1 MRNHRS
7 KEAWRCSEA
16 PRPIPRLASRIL
28 TAPGIRRY
36 AVWVF
41 CRGDGAVTWQGGGEE
56 GGKPPAKTPAPRIRP
71 SHQEGVQTAWNQPE
85 RLLSVAGGLLLHRSA
100 SQPMV
105 RTPRRSL
112 GAGNSASATH
122 AAIILPAVEIASRG
136 AQRGRVGG
144 VACNLTTAL
153 GSFVIVRTRK
163 KIPGG

>member
-1 MRNHRS
+1 M
-7 KEAWRCSEA
+7 AQGVLGLCTSEE
-16 PRPIPRLASRIL
+16 PSFKGGLAVLRGHPTHPQRIL

-36 AVWVF
+36 AVWVS

-85 RLLSVAGGLLLHRSA
+85 RLLCVAGGLLLHRAA
-100 SQPMV
+100 SRPMV
-105 RTPRRSL
+105 QTTRRSL

-136 AQRGRVGG
+136 AQSARLGG
-144 VACNLTTAL
+144 
-153 GSFVIVRTRK
+153 IVYN
-163 KIPGG
+163 

>member
-16 PRPIPRLASRIL
+16 PRPIPRLASRIS
-28 TAPGIRRY
+28 TTPGFHTY
-36 AVWVF
+36 AVWVS

-56 GGKPPAKTPAPRIRP
+56 GGKPPAKTPASTFRP
-71 SHQEGVQTAWNQPE
+71 THREGVETAWNQPE
-85 RLLSVAGGLLLHRSA
+85 RLLSVARGLLLHRAA
-100 SQPMV
+100 SRPMV

-136 AQRGRVGG
+136 AQRGRAGC
-144 VACNLTTAL
+144 ATCYLTTRL
-153 GSFVIVRTRK
+153 GSSVIVRTRK